1 MVSPSSDT
9 GALSLR
15 SNDFEL
21 YGLSEAFDL
30 DLHAL
35 DLRWKA
41 LLKQVHPDQ
50 HATQTSADKKLAMQ
64 WSVRINEAYQ
74 RLKNPIQRAAY
85 LCQLNGFEIQAH
97 QNTSMPADF
106 LVQQMQW
113 RETLDDAET
122 TDDLSLLHEK
132 VLHEKKLLLQQ
143 CQETMDERF
152 EWGRAVELV
161 RALMFIEKFE
171 QDLDRHFAR
180 LDID

>member
-1 MVSPSSDT
+1 MVSPSSGT

-21 YGLSEAFDL
+21 FGLPDTFDL
-30 DLHAL
+30 DLHVL

-50 HATQTSADKKLAMQ
+50 HATQSSADKKLAMQ

-74 RLKNPIQRAAY
+74 RLKKPIQRAAY

-113 RETLDDAET
+113 RENLDDAET

-132 VLHEKKLLLQQ
+132 VLHEKKQLLQQ
-143 CQETMDERF
+143 CQEIMDERS

>member
-1 MVSPSSDT
+1 
-9 GALSLR
+9 
-15 SNDFEL
+15 
-21 YGLSEAFDL
+21 
-30 DLHAL
+30 
-35 DLRWKA
+35 
-41 LLKQVHPDQ
+41 
-50 HATQTSADKKLAMQ
+50 
-64 WSVRINEAYQ
+64 
-74 RLKNPIQRAAY
+74 
-85 LCQLNGFEIQAH
+85 
-97 QNTSMPADF
+97 MPADF

-143 CQETMDERF
+143 CQETMDEHS

>member
-1 MVSPSSDT
+1 MVSPSSGT

-15 SNDFEL
+15 SNNFEL
-21 YGLSEAFDL
+21 FGLPETFDL
-30 DLHAL
+30 DLDAL

-50 HATQTSADKKLAMQ
+50 HATQSSADKKLAMQ

-143 CQETMDERF
+143 CQETMDEHS

>member
-1 MVSPSSDT
+1 M
-9 GALSLR
+9 SLR
-15 SNDFEL
+15 STDFEL
-21 YGLSEAFDL
+21 FGLPETFDIDAQSL
-30 DLHAL
+30 DI
-35 DLRWKA
+35 RWKA
-41 LLKQVHPDQ
+41 LQKQVHPDQ
-50 HATQTSADKKLAMQ
+50 HATQSASEQKLAMQ

-74 RLKNPIQRAAY
+74 RLKHPIQRAAY

-113 RETLDDAET
+113 RESLAEADT
-122 TDDLSLLHEK
+122 SDELTSLQQM
-132 VLHEKKLLLQQ
+132 VLQEKKQLLQQ
-143 CQETMDERF
+143 CEEAIDRRS
-152 EWGRAVELV
+152 EWDRAVALV